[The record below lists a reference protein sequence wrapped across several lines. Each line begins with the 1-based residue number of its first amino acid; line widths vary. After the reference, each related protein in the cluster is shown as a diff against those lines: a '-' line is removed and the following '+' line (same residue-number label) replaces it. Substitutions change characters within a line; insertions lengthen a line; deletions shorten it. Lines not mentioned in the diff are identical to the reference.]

1 MEWNQAESRQYP
13 ELVDATSCPGKVY
26 VRTNVKEVTHDEE
39 TYYSYQEALMS
50 KEGYQSYSGQM
61 LSNISE
67 LVDENSQAILELAEI
82 IGEMEG

>member
-39 TYYSYQEALMS
+39 AYYSYQEALMS